1 MSFHLALGL
10 EQDVPEYDMDSEDE
24 VWVTQQRKRLDLTP
38 FKFEQM
44 MDRLEK
50 SSGQTVVTLNEAKA
64 LLKQDDEVSIAVYDY
79 WLNKRLKMVKNLI
92 GTKICPII
100 SILFYLLF
108 FTFLYS
114 NPHKYSN
121 IR

>member
-1 MSFHLALGL
+1 M
-10 EQDVPEYDMDSEDE
+10 EQDIPDYDMDSSDE
-24 VWVTQQRKRLDLTP
+24 IWVNLQPRRLDITP

-79 WLNKRLKMVKNLI
+79 WLNKRLKMV
-92 GTKICPII
+92 GFYFYF
-100 SILFYLLF
+100 IL
-108 FTFLYS
+108 
-114 NPHKYSN
+114 K
-121 IR
+121 